1 MAGASLDSLSWIKG
15 ELERLLE
22 TARQRLNAYA
32 EEPEERDLLAE
43 YVRLVHQVV
52 GTLTLVSVRGA
63 RLLAEHMERLGRA
76 VLEGRLP
83 VDTARLEPLMRASI
97 ELSDYLDRVVN
108 GMRDSPTLVLS
119 RVNEL
124 RTALGEPALDRERLR
139 ATAPRLKP
147 ATEGEDVVALAA
159 RFRPHFQAAL
169 LSFYRGEQSV
179 RALGVMRAA
188 LAKMETNAVTPAVF
202 EFFWIAGGVLEALV
216 EGGVTPGIGVKRLLG
231 QVEREVKRLAA
242 GSEAAFAEE
251 PPEALIEEMLAH
263 VELSSSHGERV
274 SAIRTNFQLNAEA
287 EGSSMVPAE
296 AGSALLRSVG
306 RAILEDLSRVRDR
319 IDIYVRSRSLDPG
332 ELAPLGDILKKVA
345 DALGMLGV
353 SEVQAL
359 VVDEQARLRS
369 LATAER
375 VPDHTELMVLAT
387 SLIRIESD
395 VEAYLSGSGGD
406 PGSVVL
412 RNARAA
418 GLREVLADISRLR
431 DVITAQMREAGSIEA
446 WAGLPP
452 LADRLARALEVLALE
467 DTACLIRRLARY
479 LERVITAGSLP
490 ERLSLDR
497 LADAVVSVEYYLE
510 TLQRGREG
518 PVSMLENA
526 SMALAVLGVGEDLG
540 EKPARGKSG
549 TGVIPLDHGEA
560 AEVSSTASVKPIID
574 HAIEAQ
580 VLRPVLL
587 PTHEP
592 VSAASGPLP
601 PAREPGA
608 EDEIVEIFLEEA
620 EEVSAEL
627 THQYRQWRDTPED
640 HEVLGIVRRAFHTL
654 KGSGRLVGAALLGE
668 FAWSYENLL
677 NQVLDHTLEPTPA
690 LIDLVGEAIAGVPH
704 LVAQFAHGIEP
715 PFEVAAL
722 MARARAI
729 SRSEGQMVTVREDE
743 AESLESTQT
752 GTDATALSSES
763 SAEPL
768 PRLEPKLYGIFRDE
782 ANQHLKTLRQWVEAI
797 RNGEEDQINEP
808 LCRAVHTLAG
818 SAGMAGVA
826 EVHALAEGLD
836 EALSLVTRAECSA
849 RDCVAAVLETA
860 AAIEALVTAYGD
872 RQQPIPGIY
881 SAEESLAALNRVAL
895 SCIEG
900 AKAPEAEAP
909 GAEAPGAE
917 ALRAMPTEP
926 DATSLGTAQVVNL
939 RELKEY
945 DPELARVFLNEA
957 GELLDGA
964 DVAIHAWVM
973 NHDLT
978 EPLIDLQRRLH
989 TLKGGAR
996 MAGIE
1001 PIADLAHE
1009 LESVLVQI
1017 ADGRLS
1023 VSTDLLRMVE
1033 RTLDR
1038 LQRMHEHASS
1048 TGKVPFDQ
1056 TMVASLHQHSASM
1069 VESMIEEDQDT
1080 VREFLQDAL
1089 TENRTA
1095 ETAESMPGPPSVV
1108 PPGSEG
1114 GHLVAGGGDEHA
1126 VGANRERR
1134 DEPRVRHALAR
1145 VRTDLLE
1152 GAINNAGE
1160 VSIYR
1165 GRIEQQ
1171 LLNMNQHSVELE
1183 RTVDRVRQ
1191 QLRELELETEA
1202 QILSNYEQKPES
1214 SAPEFD
1220 PLEFDRYTRIHELSR
1235 FLAEAVSDLSSLRSL
1250 FATDLRQTSVLL
1262 ERQGRINADLQ
1273 DALLRTHMVPFSLS
1287 APRLRRIV
1295 RQVADESGKKA
1306 ELYFRGIEGELDRQ
1320 VLEHILPAVE
1330 HVLRNAVVHGIEL
1343 PAERRNRGKPEA
1355 GRIELTVRREGSDLI
1370 VEITDDGL
1378 GLDLVA
1384 IRAKAEQQG
1393 LIDSRTDLADRQVAE
1408 LIFRPGFTTAAMLTQ
1423 SAGRGVGMDVVAAE
1437 ARRLGGQ
1444 VELEWKPF
1452 SGTLIRL
1459 RLPVTLAI
1467 TQTLLTRVGHVHY
1480 PMPLA
1485 GITGVAR
1492 ISRADLKSLL
1502 ATEKPA
1508 YEYGGDPYEVVL
1520 LADVLGEDLLG
1531 PEEETARVPLL
1542 LASAG
1547 GKRVAFVVDDML
1559 GSREVVVKTVG
1570 PQVARVPGI
1579 AGATIFGDGSIGLLL
1594 DLNALVR
1601 SIPEAEMWAPAPVA
1615 PRRAPVDKPLVLVVD
1630 DSITV
1635 RRVTQRL
1642 LERRGARVLTAKD
1655 GVEALEL
1662 LQDHTPGVVLLDI
1675 EMPRMDGYEL
1685 AGHMKNDVRL
1695 RGIPIIIITS
1705 RTGEKH
1711 QARARQIGIDS
1722 YLGKPYQETELLN
1735 MVQAVVGGRLD
1746 FTPKQVQEID
1756 NG

>member
-1 MAGASLDSLSWIKG
+1 MAEASLDSLSWIKD

-22 TARQRLNAYA
+22 TARHRLNAYA
-32 EEPEERDLLAE
+32 EEPEERNLLAE

-76 VLEGRLP
+76 FLEGRLP

-139 ATAPRLKP
+139 TSATRLKP
-147 ATEGEDVVALAA
+147 AAEGEDAVSLAA
-159 RFRPHFQAAL
+159 RFRLHFQAAL
-169 LSFYRGEQSV
+169 LSFYRGEQSA

-188 LAKMETNAVTPAVF
+188 LARIETNAVIPAVF
-202 EFFWIAGGVLEALV
+202 EFFWIAGGVIEALID
-216 EGGVTPGIGVKRLLG
+216 GGVAPGIGVKRLLG
-231 QVEREVKRLAA
+231 QVEREIKRLAA

-263 VELSSSHGERV
+263 IELSSSRGERV
-274 SAIRTNFQLNAEA
+274 SAIRTNFQLSSEA
-287 EGSSMVPAE
+287 EGSSSAPAE
-296 AGSALLRSVG
+296 AGSELLRSVG
-306 RAILEDLSRVRDR
+306 RAILEDLSQVRDR
-319 IDIYVRSRSLDPG
+319 IDIYVRSRSQDPG

-353 SEVQAL
+353 SEIQSQVR
-359 VVDEQARLRS
+359 DEQARLRGFI
-369 LATAER
+369 AAER
-375 VPDHTELMVLAT
+375 VPDHAELMALAM

-395 VEAYLSGSGGD
+395 VEAYLSGSGRD

-431 DVITAQMREAGSIEA
+431 DVITVQLREAGSIEA
-446 WAGLPP
+446 WAGLPF
-452 LADRLARALEVLALE
+452 LADRLARALEVLTLE

-526 SMALAVLGVGEDLG
+526 SMALDVLGVGKDLG
-540 EKPARGKSG
+540 EKPAWGRSG
-549 TGVIPLDHGEA
+549 TGVVSLSQGEA
-560 AEVSSTASVKPIID
+560 TDASTAASVKPIID
-574 HAIEAQ
+574 HATETY
-580 VLRPVLL
+580 VSPPESL
-587 PTHEP
+587 PTLGP
-592 VSAASGPLP
+592 ASVVPGPLP
-601 PAREPGA
+601 PVREPGA

-620 EEVSAEL
+620 EEVGAEL
-627 THQYRQWRDTPED
+627 AHQYRKWRDTPQD
-640 HEVLGIVRRAFHTL
+640 HEALGIVRRAFHTL

-677 NQVLDHTLEPTPA
+677 NRVLDYTLEPTPV
-690 LIDLVGEAIAGVPH
+690 LIDSVGEAVAGVPH

-715 PFEVAAL
+715 PFDIAAL
-722 MARARAI
+722 IGRARAM
-729 SRSEGQMVTVREDE
+729 SRGEEHAVTVQEN
-743 AESLESTQT
+743 AAKGLEPMPA
-752 GTDATALSSES
+752 GTSATTLLPEP

-782 ANQHLKTLRQWVEAI
+782 ANQHLHALRQWAESI
-797 RNGEEDQINEP
+797 RDGKENQVNES

-818 SAGMAGVA
+818 SASMAGVA
-826 EVHALAEGLD
+826 EVHALAERLD
-836 EALSLVTRAECSA
+836 ETLDLVTRAKCDA
-849 RDCVAAVLETA
+849 RDCVTTVLATA
-860 AAIEALVTAYGD
+860 TAIDALVAAYGD
-872 RQQPIPGIY
+872 RKQPIPSIS
-881 SAEESLAALNRVAL
+881 SAEESLAALNRAAL
-895 SCIEG
+895 SHLEE
-900 AKAPEAEAP
+900 AEAPEAEAP
-909 GAEAPGAE
+909 EAEVPGAE
-917 ALRAMPTEP
+917 VAP
-926 DATSLGTAQVVNL
+926 LGTAQVVNL
-939 RELKEY
+939 HESKEY
-945 DPELARVFLNEA
+945 DPDLVQVFLGEA

-964 DVAIHAWVM
+964 DVAIHAWIM

-978 EPLIDLQRRLH
+978 EPLMDLQRRLH

-996 MAGIE
+996 MAGIT

-1009 LESVLVQI
+1009 LEHVLVQV

-1023 VSTDLLRMVE
+1023 VSSDLLHMIE

-1038 LQRMHEHASS
+1038 LQRMHEYASS

-1056 TMVASLHQHSASM
+1056 TMMASLHQHSASL

-1080 VREFLQDAL
+1080 VHEFLQEAL
-1089 TENRTA
+1089 NENGSGEA
-1095 ETAESMPGPPSVV
+1095 AKSIPGPS
-1108 PPGSEG
+1108 PGAAIEPEG
-1114 GHLVAGGGDEHA
+1114 GRLVAGGGDEHA
-1126 VGANRERR
+1126 IAGDRERR
-1134 DEPRVRHALAR
+1134 DKPRVRHALAR

-1165 GRIEQQ
+1165 GRIDQQ
-1171 LLNMNQHSVELE
+1171 LLNMNLHLVELE
-1183 RTVDRVRQ
+1183 RTVDRIRQ

-1214 SAPEFD
+1214 SASEFD

-1235 FLAEAVSDLSSLRSL
+1235 FLAEAVSDLGSLRSL
-1250 FATDLRQTSVLL
+1250 FATDLRQASVLL
-1262 ERQGRINADLQ
+1262 DRQGRINADLQ
-1273 DALLRTHMVPFSLS
+1273 DALLRTRMVPFSLS

-1306 ELYFRGIEGELDRQ
+1306 ELYFRGFEGELDRQ
-1320 VLEHILPAVE
+1320 VLEHILPAIE
-1330 HVLRNAVVHGIEL
+1330 HVLRNAVVHGIEF
-1343 PAERRNRGKPEA
+1343 PAERRQRGKPES
-1355 GRIELTVRREGSDLI
+1355 GRIELIVHREGSDLI

-1378 GLDLVA
+1378 GLDLVS

-1393 LIDSRTDLADRQVAE
+1393 LIGPQAELTDRQVAE
-1408 LIFRPGFTTAAMLTQ
+1408 LIFRPGFTTATTLTQ
-1423 SAGRGVGMDVVAAE
+1423 SAGRGVGMDVVASE

-1467 TQTLLTRVGHVHY
+1467 TQTLLTRVGHVRY
-1480 PMPLA
+1480 PIPLA
-1485 GITGVAR
+1485 GIIGVAR
-1492 ISRADLKSLL
+1492 ISRVNLESIL

-1531 PEEETARVPLL
+1531 PEEKTTRVSLL
-1542 LASAG
+1542 LAAAG
-1547 GKRVAFVVDDML
+1547 GRRVAFVVDDMM

-1570 PQVARVPGI
+1570 PQIARVPGI

-1601 SIPEAEMWAPAPVA
+1601 SIPEAEM
-1615 PRRAPVDKPLVLVVD
+1615 RAPMPVVPRQTPAGKPLVLVVD

-1642 LERRGARVLTAKD
+1642 LERHGARVLTAKD

-1695 RGIPIIIITS
+1695 REIPIIIITS

-1711 QARARQIGIDS
+1711 QARARQIGIDN
-1722 YLGKPYQETELLN
+1722 YLGKPYQEAELLN
-1735 MVQAVVGGRLD
+1735 KVQRILGGRLD
-1746 FTPKQVQEID
+1746 FMPEQVQEID